1 MATNRDGQRWVLDA
15 LISSGGWNVLHPEAG
30 HLMQQ
35 LGYHSADIE
44 RIFGQVKS
52 TAHIKMAF
60 ATVAREVEA
69 KAEYWLARGFNSAAA
84 NLLTRA
90 MLLYGRAYYSFFGD
104 DPRRKRFM
112 ACQRR
117 CFDRLV
123 PLHAHPVER
132 VELDFEDKRLYGV
145 LHAPTGAVQRPCVIV
160 IGGMDMVKED
170 WHHYIAQNIV
180 PRGWVGFTFDGP
192 GQGESLTMGLKAKID
207 NYESAMSCVID
218 ALKSRPEIDPERI
231 VLLATSMGSWWG
243 SRAAAQEKRLKAVAI
258 NMPCYGGKH
267 VIFNLAQPNYKANF
281 MYMAGISD
289 EAEFDKFARAM
300 DIADMLPKI
309 TCPFLMVTGE
319 YDELTTVEDTL
330 VAYRQLTAPK
340 ELWIYGYEFHPI
352 GPPAA
357 EWLPASLDWLE
368 RALAGAFKPGYEK
381 GIYITRDGQYH
392 EGSGEPT
399 WWHPAGA

>member
-1 MATNRDGQRWVLDA
+1 MATKRDGQRWVLDA

-60 ATVAREVEA
+60 STVAQEVET
-69 KAEYWLARGFNSAAA
+69 KALYWLERGFHSAAA

-104 DPRRKRFM
+104 DPRRKRFL

-117 CFDRLV
+117 CYDRLV
-123 PLHAHPVER
+123 KLQSHKVER
-132 VELDFEDKRLYGV
+132 LELDFEDKRLYGI
-145 LHAPTGAVQRPCVIV
+145 LQAPANAAKLPCVIV

-170 WHHYIAQNIV
+170 WHHYIAQSIV

-192 GQGESLTMGLKAKID
+192 GQGESLTLGLKAKID
-207 NYESAMSCVID
+207 NYETAMSRVID
-218 ALKSRPEIDPERI
+218 ALQARPEIDPDRI

-243 SRAAAQEKRLKAVAI
+243 SRAAAREKRLKAVAI

-281 MYMAGISD
+281 MYMAGIND
-289 EAEFDKFARAM
+289 EDEFDRYAAAM
-300 DIADMLPKI
+300 DISAMLPDI
-309 TCPFLMVTGE
+309 SCPFLMVTGE
-319 YDELTTVEDTL
+319 YDELTTLEDTL
-330 VAYRQLTAPK
+330 AAYRTLTAPK
-340 ELWIYGYEFHPI
+340 ELWVYGYEFHPI

-368 RALAGAFKPGYEK
+368 RALDGAYGKGYAK
-381 GIYITRDGQYH
+381 GIYITRDGRYR
-392 EGSGEPT
+392 EGSGEPD
-399 WWHPAGA
+399 WWHPRE